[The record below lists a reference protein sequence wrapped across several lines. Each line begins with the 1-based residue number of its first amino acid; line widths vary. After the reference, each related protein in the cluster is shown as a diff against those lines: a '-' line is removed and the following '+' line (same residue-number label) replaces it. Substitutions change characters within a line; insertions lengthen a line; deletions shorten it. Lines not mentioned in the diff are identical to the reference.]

1 MSALPNSVLARMSQ
15 DQQIVYSAMMMNPKM
30 IPNFH
35 EKEIE
40 LSHSLGVRI
49 KQLLEE
55 RIFTKMYLNS
65 EGKVKLV

>member
-1 MSALPNSVLARMSQ
+1 MCALPNSILARMTQ

-40 LSHSLGVRI
+40 CSHEIGVQM
-49 KQLLEE
+49 KKLFDTKV
-55 RIFTKMYLNS
+55 FTKMYLDD
-65 EGKVKLV
+65 EGKVNVV